1 MGLKS
6 YLAPGRKADKGKE
19 PVVEVP
25 MSEKVHTGTS
35 TPQHLAPMSGA
46 ATPYGSRPVSVF
58 PEGDFRNNAKEEI
71 NDIKCDMMVN
81 HLYSQQMEL
90 LWTAGGH
97 DEGALLK
104 KSRGQYACC
113 PSDLE
118 SEPNGFFKAIQTLN
132 VRVSKA
138 SSTFSVYSL
147 TSYPECHDRQHS
159 CYQALP
165 SRKRPCLHPLE
176 ERSPSPGP
184 P

>member
-1 MGLKS
+1 MGLKA

-25 MSEKVHTGTS
+25 MSEKTPTGTS
-35 TPQHLAPMSGA
+35 TPGFLAPSAAMSGA
-46 ATPYGSRPVSVF
+46 ATPFGSRPASVF
-58 PEGDFRNNAKEEI
+58 PQGDFRNNAKEEI

-97 DEGALLK
+97 DEGVLLK

-118 SEPNGFFKAIQTLN
+118 SEPSGFFKAVQMLN
-132 VRVSKA
+132 VRVSIFKHIFI
-138 SSTFSVYSL
+138 SKQTN
-147 TSYPECHDRQHS
+147 HI
-159 CYQALP
+159 
-165 SRKRPCLHPLE
+165 SRVP
-176 ERSPSPGP
+176 
-184 P
+184 